1 VNAKGAG
8 IEAPKALS
16 RVGSAK
22 GCPLSSRLGG
32 LGERRQLPKQGPGRS
47 PGQKRILG
55 VFLAHRTRLADTI
68 GPKLT
73 LFLDD
78 AANHIIPAFH
88 GQHAAGRVKVLVH
101 VKG

>member
-1 VNAKGAG
+1 MNAKGAG

-73 LFLDD
+73 LFWTMRRTTSSQLSMGSMQ
-78 AANHIIPAFH
+78 PA
-88 GQHAAGRVKVLVH
+88 GLRYWST
-101 VKG
+101 